1 MTWKHLFYKEHS
13 FNYFKTFKLIK
24 HMLIIEEQKIQY
36 IIYIIYINLFI
47 FWLKKCQCDTTV
59 LIS

>member
-1 MTWKHLFYKEHS
+1 
-13 FNYFKTFKLIK
+13 
-24 HMLIIEEQKIQY
+24 MLIIEEQKIQY